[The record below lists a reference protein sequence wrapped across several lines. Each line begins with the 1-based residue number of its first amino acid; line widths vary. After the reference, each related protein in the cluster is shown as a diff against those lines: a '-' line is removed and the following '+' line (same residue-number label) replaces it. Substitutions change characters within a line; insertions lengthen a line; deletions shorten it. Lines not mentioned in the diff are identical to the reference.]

1 MQAETYLIQ
10 EREVACIKSFGFL
23 FEEQLKILQIT
34 IKNIKKMTCSIEDL
48 QHALLAIH
56 LSLLKQVNSNI
67 KQTTKNCTL

>member
-34 IKNIKKMTCSIEDL
+34 IKNNKNDL
-48 QHALLAIH
+48 LYRGSPACTAGHPPQLAATGEF
-56 LSLLKQVNSNI
+56 KY
-67 KQTTKNCTL
+67 